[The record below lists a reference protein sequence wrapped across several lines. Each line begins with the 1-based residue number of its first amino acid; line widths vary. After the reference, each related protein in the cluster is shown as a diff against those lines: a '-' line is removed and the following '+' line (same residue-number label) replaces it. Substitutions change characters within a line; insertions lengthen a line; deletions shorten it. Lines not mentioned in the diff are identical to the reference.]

1 LSIRT
6 YQVIPITTKLAL
18 IEWIP
23 ETKTL
28 KEAIYSS
35 RDDEEAQLLDSHD
48 KGIAYRYQC
57 YIENASKDMAS
68 KNVTDLY
75 GMVFAKYSSN
85 YVTKSFKE
93 LESLVPWDLLRR
105 HIRSMSIS
113 TDGYFHLRNQFIMS
127 YAVACAC
134 QYILGIGDRHLGN
147 SMIETKTGKSVAIDF
162 GMAFGHSTINLAVPE
177 LIPIRLTRQI
187 LKLIAPLEQYGLFE
201 ATMLHTIRA
210 LRENNDLLMCIL
222 DVFIK
227 EPNVDW
233 YISHMIMRFYK
244 IKY

>member
-1 LSIRT
+1 MFNT
-6 YQVIPITTKLAL
+6 L
-18 IEWIP
+18 IV
-23 ETKTL
+23 
-28 KEAIYSS
+28 
-35 RDDEEAQLLDSHD
+35 DH
-48 KGIAYRYQC
+48 
-57 YIENASKDMAS
+57 
-68 KNVTDLY
+68 
-75 GMVFAKYSSN
+75 
-85 YVTKSFKE
+85 
-93 LESLVPWDLLRR
+93 
-105 HIRSMSIS
+105 
-113 TDGYFHLRNQFIMS
+113 FHLRNQFIMS

-147 SMIETKTGKSVAIDF
+147 SMIETKTGISVAIDF

-177 LIPIRLTRQI
+177 LVPIRLTRQI

-233 YISHMIMRFYK
+233 YFEILFFI
-244 IKY
+244 IDLI